1 MARDLPCIA
10 TGVATVYHYDG
21 RRYLTKHAAFA
32 KKAKHWMQRD
42 HNACQ
47 GPDEDEWFD
56 DCRCLWCRDQYERA
70 GKLHKR
76 LTRYLMRQ
84 GVGA

>member
-10 TGVATVYHYDG
+10 KGVATVYHYDG

-42 HNACQ
+42 HNDYQ
-47 GPDEDEWFD
+47 MLDDDWF
-56 DCRCLWCRDQYERA
+56 DCRCLWCRDKYERG